1 MLQQRLGG
9 KCTARAQPGPSW
21 GFLKR
26 SLQAV
31 DAQNGNL
38 ALHISA
44 QNGHMGL
51 TSFLLD
57 SRNSSATLI
66 NPCTSRMPVHV
77 LSRHEEH
84 RPVCIQLM
92 GRAAKPKVP
101 MSTRRISTA
110 KRLCI

>member
-1 MLQQRLGG
+1 M
-9 KCTARAQPGPSW
+9 W

-38 ALHISA
+38 ALHIAA

-57 SRNSSATLI
+57 SRYSLATIAL
-66 NPCTSRMPVHV
+66 
-77 LSRHEEH
+77 
-84 RPVCIQLM
+84 PVCPSTSCHFIKCTDLADLRCQCQCAEFQRPNGFAYECRVCSLSCM
-92 GRAAKPKVP
+92 HGDHLEKVDAVRHKL
-101 MSTRRISTA
+101 THVR
-110 KRLCI
+110 